1 MGPSAAETTR
11 IAPSTCDVGDR
22 NRDAALA
29 LLRSLVDLVERRELG
44 HPLLSLPLGDGGRE
58 RGLAV
63 VDVTHRPD
71 VHVRLRALELLLA
84 HDLLSSF
91 WPTRPRPGR

>member
-1 MGPSAAETTR
+1 
-11 IAPSTCDVGDR
+11 
-22 NRDAALA
+22 
-29 LLRSLVDLVERRELG
+29 
-44 HPLLSLPLGDGGRE
+44 
-58 RGLAV
+58 V

-71 VHVRLRALELLLA
+71 VHVWLRALELLLA